1 MNVKKVLLVGFI
13 SGLIMGIAL
22 FLSGAIASRIVYG
35 PQMVPEGK
43 FDPDQINAFYF
54 FWTKL
59 VIGGFFGI
67 IFTLIYSIL
76 VRYMNFAGTLKGLLF
91 GFLLWLLISLWGISH
106 PLMYESIATKDQLF
120 WNIYTLGGFLAYGAI
135 VGFIFKKWLKE
146 NYAKE

>member
-1 MNVKKVLLVGFI
+1 MKMKKVLLVGLI

-43 FDPDQINAFYF
+43 FEPDQINAFYF

-67 IFTLIYSIL
+67 IFTLIYSRL
-76 VRYMNFAGTLKGLLF
+76 VRYMNFSGALKGLLY
-91 GFLLWLLISLWGISH
+91 GFILWLIISLWDISH
-106 PLMYESIATKDQLF
+106 PLMYESIANKNQLF
-120 WNIYTLGGFLAYGAI
+120 WNIYTLGGFLSYGAF
-135 VGFIFKKWLKE
+135 VGFIFKKWIKDNYTKE
-146 NYAKE
+146 

>member
-1 MNVKKVLLVGFI
+1 MKIKKVLLAGLT

-43 FDPDQINAFYF
+43 FEPDQINAFYF

-67 IFTLIYSIL
+67 IFTLIYSRL
-76 VRYMNFAGTLKGLLF
+76 VRYMIWFPAVVNYF
-91 GFLLWLLISLWGISH
+91 
-106 PLMYESIATKDQLF
+106 
-120 WNIYTLGGFLAYGAI
+120 TLGYFSSFNVRI
-135 VGFIFKKWLKE
+135 CS
-146 NYAKE
+146 N

>member
-1 MNVKKVLLVGFI
+1 MNVKKVLLAGLI

-35 PQMVPEGK
+35 SQMVPEGK
-43 FDPDQINAFYF
+43 FEPDQINAFYF

-59 VIGGFFGI
+59 VIGAFFGI
-67 IFTLIYSIL
+67 IFTSIFSRL
-76 VRYMNFAGTLKGLLF
+76 VRYMNFVGILKGLLF
-91 GFLLWLLISLWGISH
+91 GFLLWLIISLWGISH

-135 VGFIFKKWLKE
+135 VGFIFKKWIKE

>member
-1 MNVKKVLLVGFI
+1 MKIKKVLLVGFI

-43 FDPDQINAFYF
+43 FEPDQINAFYF

-67 IFTLIYSIL
+67 IFTLIYS
-76 VRYMNFAGTLKGLLF
+76 KGLLY
-91 GFLLWLLISLWGISH
+91 GFILWLVISFWDISH
-106 PLMYESIATKDQLF
+106 PLMYESIATKNQLF

-135 VGFIFKKWLKE
+135 VGFIFKKWIKD
-146 NYAKE
+146 NYAK

>member
-1 MNVKKVLLVGFI
+1 VLLAGFI
-13 SGLIMGIAL
+13 SGLIMGLAL
-22 FLSGAIASRIVYG
+22 FLSGAVASRIVYG

-43 FDPDQINAFYF
+43 FEPDQINAFYF

-67 IFTLIYSIL
+67 IFTLIYSKLI
-76 VRYMNFAGTLKGLLF
+76 RYIKIEGARKGLLY

-135 VGFIFKKWLKE
+135 VGFIFKKWIKE
-146 NYAKE
+146 NHAKE